1 VSPEDAGEL
10 RESFRYVRLD
20 KAVRLQQNVTYIL
33 LMSTQVA
40 DGDRFRAPASFD
52 GLSPLVHPDV
62 IVRRSMLV
70 RGEDVTSATGIPA
83 FEDLSNSYSRYRAPI
98 GPTLLF
104 HQ

>member
-1 VSPEDAGEL
+1 MSPEDAGEL